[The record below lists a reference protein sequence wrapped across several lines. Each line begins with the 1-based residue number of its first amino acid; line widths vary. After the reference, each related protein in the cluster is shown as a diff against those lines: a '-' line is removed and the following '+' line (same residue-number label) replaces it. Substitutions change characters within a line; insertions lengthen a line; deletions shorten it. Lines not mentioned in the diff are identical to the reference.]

1 MSILHVKVSCVC
13 SRYFVVLGMET
24 YWFSNKASLH
34 CKQALFMMQR
44 SLVFKR
50 GKFSVGVKESGVK
63 KLSKCFEET
72 GVKNTE
78 VKTYALSDR
87 QVCRKTSYELA
98 DRRSSVP
105 LDNTAQIHNHIEL
118 QRITISH
125 RIIIQ
130 TRYRTFQPACS
141 VLSSGTLDLL
151 LCNS

>member
-1 MSILHVKVSCVC
+1 MIE
-13 SRYFVVLGMET
+13 ET
-24 YWFSNKASLH
+24 
-34 CKQALFMMQR
+34 
-44 SLVFKR
+44 
-50 GKFSVGVKESGVK
+50 GVKNIEVK
-63 KLSKCFEET
+63 PNVLRRQELLIEET

-78 VKTYALSDR
+78 VKPYALADR
-87 QVCRKTSYELA
+87 QVCRKTNYELA

-105 LDNTAQIHNHIEL
+105 LDNTAQTHNYIEL

-130 TRYRTFQPACS
+130 TRYRPFQPACS

>member
-1 MSILHVKVSCVC
+1 MI
-13 SRYFVVLGMET
+13 
-24 YWFSNKASLH
+24 
-34 CKQALFMMQR
+34 
-44 SLVFKR
+44 
-50 GKFSVGVKESGVK
+50 
-63 KLSKCFEET
+63 EET

-78 VKTYALSDR
+78 VKPYVLRRQELLIEEAGVKNTEVKPYVLSDR

-98 DRRSSVP
+98 DRRSSVS
-105 LDNTAQIHNHIEL
+105 LDNIAQTHNHIEL

-141 VLSSGTLDLL
+141 VLSSETLDLL